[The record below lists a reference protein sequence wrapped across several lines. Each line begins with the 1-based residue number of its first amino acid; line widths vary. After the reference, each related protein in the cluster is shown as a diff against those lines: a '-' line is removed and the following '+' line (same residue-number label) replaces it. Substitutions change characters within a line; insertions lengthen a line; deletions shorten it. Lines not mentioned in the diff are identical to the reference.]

1 MPLLTSRLYSLSN
14 QKVHVTSSQSRPAL
28 VRVSILKQSQAWIGR
43 YIDDF
48 FLGPSGTS
56 ASPEILT

>member
-14 QKVHVTSSQSRPAL
+14 KKSPHFFAVTTGSP
-28 VRVSILKQSQAWIGR
+28 RVSILKQSQAWIAR

>member
-14 QKVHVTSSQSRPAL
+14 KKSTSLLRRHDRLSS
-28 VRVSILKQSQAWIGR
+28 VSILKQSQAWIGR

-56 ASPEILT
+56 ASPKILT